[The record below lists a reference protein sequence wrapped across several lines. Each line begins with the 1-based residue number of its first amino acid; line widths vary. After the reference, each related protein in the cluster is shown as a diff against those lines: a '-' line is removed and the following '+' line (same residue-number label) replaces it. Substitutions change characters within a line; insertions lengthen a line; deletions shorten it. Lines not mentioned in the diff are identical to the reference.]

1 MELNVAWMPTLVLH
15 VWCARVCLSQ
25 GIVVNGLIR
34 DSQAISG
41 MALGVKAL
49 GTLPL
54 KSDKAA
60 SDQGQEGVVVEA
72 LGVPVSEGDWVYADW
87 DGVVVSKKELS

>member
-1 MELNVAWMPTLVLH
+1 M
-15 VWCARVCLSQ
+15 
-25 GIVVNGLIR
+25 VNGLIR
-34 DSQAISG
+34 DSQAMST

-60 SDQGQEGVVVEA
+60 ADQGSEGVEVLL
-72 LGVPVSEGDWVYADW
+72 LGVPVREGDWVYADW
-87 DGVVVSKKELS
+87 DGVVVSKKELKS

>member
-1 MELNVAWMPTLVLH
+1 M
-15 VWCARVCLSQ
+15 
-25 GIVVNGLIR
+25 VNGLIR

-41 MALGVKAL
+41 MSMGVKAL

-60 SDQGQEGVVVEA
+60 PDQGSEGVEVQL
-72 LGVPVSEGDWVYADW
+72 LGVPVCEGDWVYADW
-87 DGVVVSKKELS
+87 DGVVVSKKELSLS

>member
-1 MELNVAWMPTLVLH
+1 M
-15 VWCARVCLSQ
+15 S
-25 GIVVNGLIR
+25 
-34 DSQAISG
+34 
-41 MALGVKAL
+41 LGVKAL

-60 SDQGQEGVVVEA
+60 ADQGTEGVGVEL
-72 LGVPVSEGDWVYADW
+72 LGVGVAEGDWVYADW

>member
-1 MELNVAWMPTLVLH
+1 M
-15 VWCARVCLSQ
+15 
-25 GIVVNGLIR
+25 VNGLIR

-41 MALGVKAL
+41 MSLGVKAL

-60 SDQGQEGVVVEA
+60 PDQGSEGVEVQL
-72 LGVPVSEGDWVYADW
+72 LGVPVWKGDWVYADW